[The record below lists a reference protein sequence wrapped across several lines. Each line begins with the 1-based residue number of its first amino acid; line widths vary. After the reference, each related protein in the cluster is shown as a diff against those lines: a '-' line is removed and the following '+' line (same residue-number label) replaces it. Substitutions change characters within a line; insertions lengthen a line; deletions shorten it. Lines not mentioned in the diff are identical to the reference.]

1 MVFPETSRPT
11 GTGYF
16 TGYLLRQ
23 LRAEG
28 QAWAATLCSP
38 SLAVFLLVLLL
49 FLVFLP
55 NLPLFYAIEVG
66 MEEGYGGDL
75 PMLQEFNKAEH
86 DEHGSYRWT
95 TDGARIHLG
104 GVGKRPLVVRFDVF
118 PMSAQVAAAAPA
130 TTAVSVGGKQI
141 VVLPTDAAGRRY
153 HVLVP
158 PTLHEG
164 SPVLVLRMQP
174 FTPPD
179 DPRLLGT
186 PLDRITVVSL
196 STARLSLPDWVAV
209 GRWLAVLV
217 LLWAVVLRTL
227 KIGAEGAQRAV
238 FWGRW
243 IVGGAVVLV
252 ALAAWLDPPRWAA
265 GAAPALLATLLSA
278 GLVLVLR
285 PALPRL
291 AGRFG
296 VPLDERMLGWLLLIT
311 AVAFG
316 IRLGGRLYPLS
327 MWGDIGFHTNRFID
341 TLGLGKVYLLSRNR
355 GINFP
360 YPPGPYFS
368 LAPLI
373 LVGLDIRFVLPF
385 VAALLDALSAPLVYA
400 IAAISLSG
408 PRVRGK
414 PDPPRRGMG
423 YQTTALVAA
432 ALYVFTAAG
441 IMLTWWSFDTHIY
454 AQAASLLLISL
465 LVLLGVHAASHS
477 PFPIAHPAV
486 VLFLLISGVF
496 LGHFGFLINTVLMG
510 GGVVVLLWGVA
521 WRGRAWARALRWPT
535 LAAYVGAG
543 IFALVFFY
551 SAYLW
556 LFESQLNAV
565 AEGGL
570 TGLAARAPVSR
581 ARLWH
586 TLWEAGLIQHYGF
599 FPLLLM
605 PVGMWLAWTKGGAG
619 KARRRVLVVLM
630 GCSLLVSGGFAVL
643 PFLTLSTQST
653 RWLTFSAWAMAV
665 GAALAFWRV
674 WQSGRAG
681 RVVVLAM
688 AGFVLWN
695 TAIFWI
701 GPMLWRI
708 RPPEPF

>member
-1 MVFPETSRPT
+1 VLSETSHPT
-11 GTGYF
+11 ESGNF
-16 TGYLLRQ
+16 TGYLSHT

-28 QAWAATLCSP
+28 WAWLSTLRSP
-38 SLAVFLLVLLL
+38 TLAGLLL
-49 FLVFLP
+49 ALLLLLMLPP

-66 MEEGYGGDL
+66 REEGYGGDL
-75 PMLQEFNKAEH
+75 PMLQGFNKAEH

-104 GVGKRPLVVRFDVF
+104 GVGKRPMVVRFDVF
-118 PMSAQVAAAAPA
+118 PMSSQVAAAAPA
-130 TTAVSVGGKQI
+130 TTAVHVEGKQI
-141 VVLPTDAAGRRY
+141 VTLPTDAAGRRY
-153 HVLVP
+153 QVLVP
-158 PTLHEG
+158 PTVHKG
-164 SPVLVLRMQP
+164 RPVLVLRMQP

-186 PLDRITVVSL
+186 PLDRVTVMSPGP
-196 STARLSLPDWVAV
+196 SRLALPDWIAV

-227 KIGAEGAQRAV
+227 KIGAGGAQRAV
-238 FWGRW
+238 WWGRW
-243 IVGGAVVLV
+243 IVGGAAVLV
-252 ALAAWLDPPRWAA
+252 TLAAWLDPPRWAA
-265 GAAPALLATLLSA
+265 GAAPALLATLWSA
-278 GLVLVLR
+278 GLVLALR
-285 PALPRL
+285 PTLPRL

-296 VPLDERMLGWLLLIT
+296 VPLDGQTLGWLLLIT

-368 LAPLI
+368 LAPLT
-373 LVGLDIRFVLPF
+373 LVGFDIRFVLPF
-385 VAALLDALSAPLVYA
+385 VAALLDALSAVLVYA
-400 IAAISLSG
+400 IAATALCG

-414 PDPPRRGMG
+414 SDPHQRGMG
-423 YQTTALVAA
+423 HQTTALVAA

-465 LVLLGVHAASHS
+465 LALLGVHASTHS

-510 GGVVVLLWGVA
+510 SGVVVLLWGLA
-521 WRGRAWARALRWPT
+521 WCRSAWARALRWPVF
-535 LAAYVGAG
+535 AAYMGAG
-543 IFALVFFY
+543 IVALVFFY

-570 TGLAARAPVSR
+570 TGLAARAPVPR
-581 ARLWH
+581 ERLWH

-605 PVGMWLAWTKGGAG
+605 PMGMWLAWTKGGAG
-619 KARRRVLVVLM
+619 KARRRVLVALM
-630 GCSLLVSGGFAVL
+630 GCSLLVSVGFAVL
-643 PFLTLSTQST
+643 PFLTLSTQNT

-665 GAALAFWRV
+665 GAALAFRWV
-674 WQSGRAG
+674 WQNGRAG

-695 TAIFWI
+695 SVIFWI